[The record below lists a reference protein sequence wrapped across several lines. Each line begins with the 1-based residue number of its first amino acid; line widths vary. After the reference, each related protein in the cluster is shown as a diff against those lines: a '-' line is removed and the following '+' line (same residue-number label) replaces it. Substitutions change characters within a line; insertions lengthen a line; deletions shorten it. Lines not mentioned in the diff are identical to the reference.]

1 MGRGSSSRLAASM
14 AETVVV
20 VETGADHEIRK
31 SHVRLGGLGRAFLR
45 SRDILQLLYLQRQA
59 EFEEQVTPVP
69 VVPRTA
75 SICARARSCSDVRAL
90 TR

>member
-59 EFEEQVTPVP
+59 EFEEQVTPCACCP
-69 VVPRTA
+69 SHR
-75 SICARARSCSDVRAL
+75 IHLRARAL
-90 TR
+90 ML